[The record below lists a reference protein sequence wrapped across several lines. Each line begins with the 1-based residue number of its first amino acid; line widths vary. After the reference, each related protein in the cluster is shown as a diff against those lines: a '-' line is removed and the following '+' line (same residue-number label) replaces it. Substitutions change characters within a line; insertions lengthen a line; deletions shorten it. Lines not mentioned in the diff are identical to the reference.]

1 GQVRLLS
8 HSYSHDFSHFP
19 PSLTL
24 PGVGS
29 ILPSKYITTEL
40 LIPAIFGHFPSSFS
54 GLCRVPRCRTL

>member
-29 ILPSKYITTEL
+29 ICSSNLCW